1 MLIMRDKRIVEKIDA
16 FVGEFV
22 LAYSFTSV
30 EDDFSWAFAGIYG
43 PNMNAL
49 RSSLWDELVGLST
62 WWVLPWCIGGDF
74 NVIRFPAER
83 SSDVRLNTTMLEFS
97 DFIF

>member
-49 RSSLWDELVGLST
+49 YLVGVALVY
-62 WWVLPWCIGGDF
+62 WG
-74 NVIRFPAER
+74 
-83 SSDVRLNTTMLEFS
+83 RL
-97 DFIF
+97 